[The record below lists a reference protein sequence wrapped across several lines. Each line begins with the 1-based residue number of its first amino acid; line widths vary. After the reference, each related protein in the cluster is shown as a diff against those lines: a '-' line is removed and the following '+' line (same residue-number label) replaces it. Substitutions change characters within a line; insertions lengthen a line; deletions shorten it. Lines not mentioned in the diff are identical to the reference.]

1 MSVKRSI
8 IRVVMRGVSIP
19 LAAMSVSVRNHSTLI
34 ILWAGVFL
42 KEMAG
47 VVMDSGRRGFGGQN
61 NPAGLAVIILK
72 GILSIQANMAAGL
85 DIPRVMDGQAAVTMV
100 LLDRDSMVNLDIQVN
115 RALQVFLVGQDNLE
129 DTGRQ
134 LKVQGRLFVLMKIF
148 TQATGKEVIAMV
160 MDVQVILVNMVGL
173 VTMEGLDIQVNLDVQ
188 DTTVDPDRRME
199 GAEKLMDLGVDMMY
213 LAQMVVQ
220 EALDLVATQEHQDTQ
235 VTAQDYRPVKM
246 PGPDIQAKTKD
257 LAIHKMVKME
267 DLGTQDIQA
276 SRDIQPRLY
285 NQEEDIQTILEVA
298 RFQVTMTM
306 PDQEDIQAQFRVGH
320 LECLV
325 LEAEMKPEA
334 VALRD
339 L

>member
-1 MSVKRSI
+1 
-8 IRVVMRGVSIP
+8 MRGVSIP

-34 ILWAGVFL
+34 IRWAGVFL

-47 VVMDSGRRGFGGQN
+47 VVMDSGRREFGGQN
-61 NPAGLAVIILK
+61 NPTGLAVIILK
-72 GILSIQANMAAGL
+72 GILSIQVNMAAGL
-85 DIPRVMDGQAAVTMV
+85 DIPRVMEGQAAVTMV

-129 DTGRQ
+129 DIGRQ
-134 LKVQGRLFVLMKIF
+134 PKVPGRLFVLMKIF
-148 TQATGKEVIAMV
+148 TQAYGKEVIAMV

-188 DTTVDPDRRME
+188 DTTVDPDRQME

-220 EALDLVATQEHQDTQ
+220 EALDLVATQKHQ
-235 VTAQDYRPVKM
+235 VAAQDYRPVKM
-246 PGPDIQAKTKD
+246 LGPDIQAKTKD
-257 LAIHKMVKME
+257 LAIHQMVKME

-306 PDQEDIQAQFRVGH
+306 PDQEDIQAQVLVGH
-320 LECLV
+320 LE
-325 LEAEMKPEA
+325 
-334 VALRD
+334 
-339 L
+339 